1 MAELQALHRA
11 VWGDVSYERHLA
23 ETRLRA
29 RRGIG
34 IALMAVGVVV
44 TALGLAMTTL
54 PGPDELAQRDVL
66 PPGNVA
72 PATRPAPTDRDRTIT
87 TVRPAPASTRAPV
100 VTAAT
105 TTTAPRRPR
114 SRSRTLARTGART
127 DALLVL
133 GVALVAGG
141 LTILRGKSTRKRTP
155 AS

>member
-1 MAELQALHRA
+1 MAELRALHRA

-34 IALMAVGVVV
+34 VALMAIGVVV
-44 TALGLAMTTL
+44 AGVGLAVTTL
-54 PGPDELAQRDVL
+54 PGTEELAQRDVS
-66 PPGNVA
+66 PPGNVS
-72 PATRPAPTDRDRTIT
+72 PATRPASTDRDRTIT
-87 TVRPAPASTRAPV
+87 TVGIAPTSTRAPV

-105 TTTAPRRPR
+105 TTTAPRRRPR
-114 SRSRTLARTGART
+114 SLAHTGART

-133 GVALVAGG
+133 ALALVAAG
-141 LTILRGKSTRKRTP
+141 LAILRGKSTRKRTT